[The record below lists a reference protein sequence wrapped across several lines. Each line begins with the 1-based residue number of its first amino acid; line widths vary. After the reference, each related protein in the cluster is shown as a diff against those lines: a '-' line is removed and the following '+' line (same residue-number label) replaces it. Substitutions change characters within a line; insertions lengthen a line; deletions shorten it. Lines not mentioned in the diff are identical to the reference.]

1 MKKLSDY
8 KGEDAIELWANL
20 LDPFVEIVG
29 DPKVANM
36 LRAKKPPLLIA
47 KEMVKEYKKQ
57 VSEILLAIDPTP
69 INGLNIVFRLAS
81 VVSEIMKDEDIQS
94 FFVSVPEEKKEKTSS
109 GLVMENTEASVNSDT
124 SSDM

>member
-8 KGEDAIELWANL
+8 KDEDAIELWANL

-81 VVSEIMKDEDIQS
+81 VVSEIMKDEDVQS